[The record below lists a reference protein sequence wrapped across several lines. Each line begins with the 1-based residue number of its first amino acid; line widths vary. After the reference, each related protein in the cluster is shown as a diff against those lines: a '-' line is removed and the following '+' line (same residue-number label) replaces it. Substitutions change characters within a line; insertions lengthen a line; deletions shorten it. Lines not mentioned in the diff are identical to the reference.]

1 MKELKKARIE
11 QSQHKHTHTKNK
23 CFAINT
29 ENFQVER
36 LNTHARHLHTRN
48 RHNDAN
54 GKYKSI
60 LSRLV
65 YANGSKKKLFSFY
78 LCVVIVDLFLCS
90 DRVVRLS
97 LLWFYSVCRVKAEEP
112 QFYFALV
119 RHTDTHAHTHAYHCH
134 VSICS
139 TVDEDDDYDDSHRYS
154 SARSVSWWHSTRTV
168 CIHHHHR
175 HRLELPFHI
184 SLDFLS
190 TLSEESR
197 VFYHQLVLFLFATN
211 RFGFILFKQEFDS
224 PCDLLL
230 LHVSD
235 QEKKIKF
242 QWRRKN
248 SPFGQL
254 IFIAKMRA
262 RKKAHWNLPSTFFST
277 DAPCC
282 RVILLLF
289 FLTNH

>member
-1 MKELKKARIE
+1 M
-11 QSQHKHTHTKNK
+11 QSKSRRT
-23 CFAINT
+23 AI
-29 ENFQVER
+29 
-36 LNTHARHLHTRN
+36 L
-48 RHNDAN
+48 
-54 GKYKSI
+54 
-60 LSRLV
+60 
-65 YANGSKKKLFSFY
+65 
-78 LCVVIVDLFLCS
+78 LCS
-90 DRVVRLS
+90 
-97 LLWFYSVCRVKAEEP
+97 CTAH
-112 QFYFALV
+112 
-119 RHTDTHAHTHAYHCH
+119 RHTCTHSRIPFHCH

-197 VFYHQLVLFLFATN
+197 VFYHQLVLFLFLFATN
-211 RFGFILFKQEFDS
+211 RFGFVLFKQEFDS

-242 QWRRKN
+242 QWRRKTVHLVN
-248 SPFGQL
+248 WFSLRRWEPE
-254 IFIAKMRA
+254 
-262 RKKAHWNLPSTFFST
+262 KKPIEI
-277 DAPCC
+277 C
-282 RVILLLF
+282 RQRF
-289 FLTNH
+289 FLRTLHVVESFYCYSF